1 MHSDDLTG
9 LIIGAAVE
17 VHRCLGPGLLES
29 AYETCL
35 EYELTSRGLHVERQK
50 PLPIVYKELILD
62 HGYRIDLLV
71 ENRLV
76 VELKS
81 VEQLTDVHQAQI
93 LSYLRFSGCKIGL
106 LLNFNVAL
114 LKNGGIRRYVL

>member
-9 LIIGAAVE
+9 LIIGAAIE